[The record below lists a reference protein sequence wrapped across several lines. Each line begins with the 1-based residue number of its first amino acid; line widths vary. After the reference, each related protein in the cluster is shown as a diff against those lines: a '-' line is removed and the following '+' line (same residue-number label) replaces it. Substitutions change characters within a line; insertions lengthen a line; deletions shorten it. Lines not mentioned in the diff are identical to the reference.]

1 MNEIYA
7 LYLTDYPGV
16 RIAVSGANL
25 DPATL
30 IELRTIFTL
39 PSIPNGDNAPHSAD
53 LSVVEWKVQTE
64 RMLYL
69 CSEEG
74 FPLHRIAPG
83 IQAPGFEF
91 SAYLRSPYVSE
102 LHKQGTLDL
111 AELDSRL
118 NTSVENAKLSL
129 RDHFKT
135 RANEKSQS
143 LVDQWKTEQVYPYV
157 DEPADTVQT
166 MERQVFEIVA
176 VNVASSLPDFQ
187 TQDKRNRKL
196 QLRMLRQAIESSPA
210 ELQLILG
217 EALGLSQR
225 KQEELARILT
235 RTTLSAI
242 ISATKLVADRLD
254 FLNGLEMMLFDTEL
268 KKHFKERSQLHKLI
282 EDNTW
287 VFGEEFALTV
297 SDQSLTEVLRTHLK
311 LMKREIV
318 VDQPVKRLD
327 GKAGIVDLML
337 SRRVSYDPRGWPG
350 TPRRRTEG
358 SHCKNWQGGDGT
370 NPELRFCSSERRT
383 FQGRAH

>member
-7 LYLTDYPGV
+7 LYLTTIRASVSPFLV
-16 RIAVSGANL
+16 RNL

-217 EALGLSQR
+217 E
-225 KQEELARILT
+225 
-235 RTTLSAI
+235 
-242 ISATKLVADRLD
+242 VLD
-254 FLNGLEMMLFDTEL
+254 
-268 KKHFKERSQLHKLI
+268 
-282 EDNTW
+282 
-287 VFGEEFALTV
+287 
-297 SDQSLTEVLRTHLK
+297 
-311 LMKREIV
+311 
-318 VDQPVKRLD
+318 
-327 GKAGIVDLML
+327 
-337 SRRVSYDPRGWPG
+337 
-350 TPRRRTEG
+350 
-358 SHCKNWQGGDGT
+358 
-370 NPELRFCSSERRT
+370 
-383 FQGRAH
+383 